1 MDMAK
6 DLVKYIQI
14 VKNRDSDATG
24 CFWWNLKEDSFS

>member
-14 VKNRDSDATG
+14 VKIEIVMQRG